1 MSTAFFKLHQ
11 YLNSKMRMSHI
22 YQPVMIRRL
31 LLNEG
36 KALDQS
42 IAEDL
47 SAKDPS
53 QIEYYKDR
61 VNNMVGRVLRKNG
74 IVEKSKNL
82 YSISGIDSLSIEE
95 IRTLIDICEE
105 KIEDF
110 ITTRNIDIWDH
121 RNRNRKPIPGSIIHK
136 VFERAKGRCELC
148 GISKDLKHLEVDH
161 IIPKSLGGSDEIHN
175 YQALCYSCNSRKGNR
190 SKVDYRQMNAVYE
203 KRESSCTFCT
213 NSYASAFDKRLVKD
227 NELAYVIFD
236 KFPVTAGHSLIIPK
250 RHFPNY
256 SEVNQA
262 ELNAMHHLT
271 MEQREQLM
279 AKDSS
284 ITGFNI
290 GINEG
295 VHAGQT
301 IMHCHMHLIPR
312 RQNDQQNPTGGIR
325 RIFPDKA
332 DYRNHL
338 Q

>member
-1 MSTAFFKLHQ
+1 
-11 YLNSKMRMSHI
+11 MRMSHI

-31 LLNEG
+31 I
-36 KALDQS
+36 LDGGRS
-42 IAEDL
+42 SDIKIAEDL

-53 QIEYYKDR
+53 QVDYYRDR
-61 VNNMVGRVLRKNG
+61 VNNMVGKVLRKNG
-74 IVEKSKNL
+74 IVQKQEADYILNDIQKLSPNEKEEL
-82 YSISGIDSLSIEE
+82 IS
-95 IRTLIDICEE
+95 ICEL
-105 KIEDF
+105 KIDAF
-110 ITTRNIDIWDH
+110 TKKRNFEIWDH
-121 RNRNRKPIPGSIIHK
+121 RSRTRKPIPGSIIHK

-175 YQALCYSCNSRKGNR
+175 FQALCYSCNSRKGNR
-190 SKVDYRQMNAVYE
+190 SKVDYRQMNSVYE

-213 NSYASAFDKRLVKD
+213 NSYASAFDKGLVKD

-236 KFPVTAGHSLIIPK
+236 KFPITEGHSLIIPK

-271 MEQREQLM
+271 MEQRKHLM
-279 AKDSS
+279 TKDSS

-290 GINEG
+290 EINEG
-295 VHAGQT
+295 VDAGQT

-332 DYRNHL
+332 DYTNHL